1 MKKLLLVL
9 PMLSLLS
16 ACVITDPTG
25 KPVPIVIQTPS
36 PQAVIIDGRIKDSR
50 IKENAPIYV
59 CQIKPFIDTFKAE
72 NTSRGKAIL
81 DTQKQCLAK
90 NDAMFC
96 EVKDIECTEYK

>member
-16 ACVITDPTG
+16 ACVVTDTTG
-25 KPVPIVIQTPS
+25 KAVPIVIQTPS
-36 PQAVIIDGRIKDSR
+36 SQAVIIDGR